1 MHKLWESIYSP
12 NYISGYNPF
21 NVKNMNKAI
30 ERLVTA
36 INDRE
41 KIVIYGGYDVDCVSG
56 VSAFLLVLKYLNADV
71 EYCIANV
78 NDENNYDLKED
89 TLENDIAFLGTK
101 LLITVGC
108 GLDNSRIEK
117 FCKSKNI
124 DIIITENK
132 KKKSTYE
139 SIYINPSEEKSL
151 YRYKDISQSGVVFK
165 LMQAIAIYYNMKSIN
180 RYLDL
185 ILIGGLTKRIG
196 YVGENRIILKEG
208 ITYLDR
214 TNNVGLIAVK
224 KFHKIKDLNGE
235 NIEKIISTITPREG
249 AISKKDNAKIIVEL
263 LTTDDEDR
271 AEQIAKYLHNEKF
284 RLY

>member
-30 ERLVTA
+30 ERLVAA
-36 INDRE
+36 INNRK
-41 KIVIYGGYDVDCVSG
+41 KILIYGGYDVDCISG
-56 VSAFLLVLKYLNADV
+56 ISALILVLKYLNADV
-71 EYCIANV
+71 EYCIANIK
-78 NDENNYDLKED
+78 ENNSYDLEE
-89 TLENDIAFLGTK
+89 TALSNDIPFLGAK

-108 GLDNSRIEK
+108 GLENEKVEKLCKEKDIEL
-117 FCKSKNI
+117 
-124 DIIITENK
+124 IITENK
-132 KKKSTYE
+132 KKKSSYD

-185 ILIGGLTKRIG
+185 ILIGGLTKQIG

-208 ITYLDR
+208 ISYLDR

-224 KFHKIKDLNGE
+224 KFHNIKELNGE
-235 NIEKIISTITPREG
+235 NIEKIISTLTPRNR
-249 AISKKDNAKIIVEL
+249 AISEKDNAKIIVEL
-263 LTTDDEDR
+263 LTTDDTDR
-271 AEQIAKYLHNEKF
+271 AEQITKYLHNEKF
-284 RLY
+284 RL